1 MIKRAKT
8 RLKLFLEVKERLPY
22 KDLQDSE
29 QGTTQKG
36 QTILKKQ

>member
-8 RLKLFLEVKERLPY
+8 RVKLLLEVEERLPY

-36 QTILKKQ
+36 QSILKKE

>member
-8 RLKLFLEVKERLPY
+8 RLKLFLEVEERLSY